1 MNGNLELLYVLDFLN
16 CIRESIMTTI
26 KNDFARN
33 RLASAV
39 FCSMIGLPCVAV
51 AATMEGVNEENL
63 AVPPVEGKTLVYT
76 DTEGTAS
83 FGWLDPV
90 NDFGNVGLGI
100 KVYNEPFTAQQT
112 YDFAGCLMAQPD
124 RAPGDN
130 CTAPPDSGKRFKLK
144 TTETNGPIDIVVDV
158 SADDSVSLYR
168 VIGKFSNLTDASNSV
183 GGDLNAIR
191 FELGFGVGSEF
202 MRSSVGDGLG
212 FGFAGND
219 KLSIGP
225 VGKYPG
231 GLFGGSKVE
240 GLPFFSTEVA
250 PFTES
255 VGTAADGDVLETN
268 GTIATQYSSLFGDW
282 RTLSETPTGW
292 FIDHDGNPANDSIL
306 LAYNAGTA
314 SAPDWQTYEKVFS
327 TTVEVDA
334 DGDNTVDTLA
344 DRWDPNSINFDPSVA
359 DDVGPIVDTL
369 GEGDAQDTVPDAIS
383 LNQSSAAGLYVADY
397 NNTGEGFKVL
407 IDGEAVA
414 IDAFAEWANQPPKV
428 LNTSDGSLYAT
439 WRSDEGEDGLYELAD
454 GSFET
459 LEAVNATI
467 LADEAAY
474 ERVAGYVQG
483 PIEDL
488 ANVNI
493 NPTISVGAAAN
504 WPTCTGDGVSTTCS
518 FTFRVTGLNGA
529 VDDPMIPDTP
539 VEPEPEEPTA
549 ASSSGGGTIFGCT
562 AGKPGAPFDPVL
574 PGLVL
579 MAMGGLWARKRLR
592 NA

>member
-1 MNGNLELLYVLDFLN
+1 M
-16 CIRESIMTTI
+16 C
-26 KNDFARN
+26 
-33 RLASAV
+33 
-39 FCSMIGLPCVAV
+39 CP
-51 AATMEGVNEENL
+51 
-63 AVPPVEGKTLVYT
+63 
-76 DTEGTAS
+76 
-83 FGWLDPV
+83 
-90 NDFGNVGLGI
+90 
-100 KVYNEPFTAQQT
+100 
-112 YDFAGCLMAQPD
+112 
-124 RAPGDN
+124 
-130 CTAPPDSGKRFKLK
+130 
-144 TTETNGPIDIVVDV
+144 
-158 SADDSVSLYR
+158 
-168 VIGKFSNLTDASNSV
+168 
-183 GGDLNAIR
+183 
-191 FELGFGVGSEF
+191 
-202 MRSSVGDGLG
+202 
-212 FGFAGND
+212 
-219 KLSIGP
+219 
-225 VGKYPG
+225 
-231 GLFGGSKVE
+231 
-240 GLPFFSTEVA
+240 
-250 PFTES
+250 
-255 VGTAADGDVLETN
+255 
-268 GTIATQYSSLFGDW
+268 
-282 RTLSETPTGW
+282 
-292 FIDHDGNPANDSIL
+292 
-306 LAYNAGTA
+306 
-314 SAPDWQTYEKVFS
+314 
-327 TTVEVDA
+327 
-334 DGDNTVDTLA
+334 
-344 DRWDPNSINFDPSVA
+344 
-359 DDVGPIVDTL
+359 
-369 GEGDAQDTVPDAIS
+369 VPDAIS

-459 LEAVNATI
+459 VEAVNATI

>member
-1 MNGNLELLYVLDFLN
+1 MFF
-16 CIRESIMTTI
+16 IQT
-26 KNDFARN
+26 KNSKN
-33 RLASAV
+33 KLASAV
-39 FCSMIGLPCVAV
+39 FCSMIGLPYVAV
-51 AATMEGVNEENL
+51 AATMEAVNEGNL
-63 AVPPVEGKTLVYT
+63 AVPPVDGKTVVYT

-212 FGFAGND
+212 FGFADGA

-255 VGTAADGDVLETN
+255 LATADDGDVLETN

-282 RTLSETPTGW
+282 QTLSETPTGW

-314 SAPDWQTYEKVFS
+314 STPDWQTFEKVFV
-327 TTVEVDA
+327 TEVDTDDDGIA
-334 DGDNTVDTLA
+334 DLFPPL
-344 DRWDPNSINFDPSVA
+344 WDPNSTEFDPAVA

-369 GEGDAQDTVPDAIS
+369 GEGDAEDTVPDAIS
-383 LNQSSAAGLYVADY
+383 LNQSSAADLYVADY

-414 IDAFAEWANQPPKV
+414 IDAFAEWANKPV
-428 LNTSDGSLYAT
+428 TVIDADNSNELVAT
-439 WRSDEGEDGLYELAD
+439 WNPETELYDIAQAYTGTYGSTVTLTEMLDISGPPDSVSGL
-454 GSFET
+454 
-459 LEAVNATI
+459 V
-467 LADEAAY
+467 
-474 ERVAGYVQG
+474 RQPGYTQG

-493 NPTISVGAAAN
+493 NPTVSVGAAAN
-504 WPTCTGDGVSTTCS
+504 WPTCTGDGTVTNCT
-518 FTFRVTGLNGA
+518 FTFRVTGLNDA
-529 VDDPMIPDTP
+529 VEEPTIPVTP
-539 VEPEPEEPTA
+539 VEPEPEEPVA
-549 ASSSGGGTIFGCT
+549 APSSGGGTIFGCT

-579 MAMGGLWARKRLR
+579 MALGGLWARKRLS